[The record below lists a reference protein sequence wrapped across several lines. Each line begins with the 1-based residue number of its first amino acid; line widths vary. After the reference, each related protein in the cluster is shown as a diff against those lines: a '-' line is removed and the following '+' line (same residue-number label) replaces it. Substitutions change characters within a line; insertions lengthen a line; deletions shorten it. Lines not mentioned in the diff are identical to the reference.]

1 MNSRWQA
8 NRIGLINFWYY
19 DDQEFPFV
27 KGRML
32 LRGSNGSG
40 KSVTM
45 QSVIPLLLDGNM
57 SPERLD
63 PFGSRDRKMSSYLLE
78 EDDGRDERTGYLY
91 LEFKRKESD
100 TWLTVGMGIRARR
113 GKPLDKWYFSLSD
126 GRRVGKDFL
135 LYKEIGE
142 KVTLSKKEL
151 ENRIAGGGQV
161 FDRQADYMEY
171 VNRQIF
177 GFETVEEYKELIDLL
192 IQLRTPKLSKDFK
205 PSVVNDILS
214 DSLQPLSDEDL
225 RPMSEAIENMDTMN
239 LNLKAREAGYQA
251 AEKIQRVLDRY
262 NRLTLFEKADRCCE
276 NQKRLSEAE
285 REAKAQAD
293 ETERSRKRLLALEQE
308 ISELDARRD
317 AMEKER
323 ESLSKSDAVSLKS
336 RELDLASR
344 IRTRESLLEEKQRQL
359 DAKQEQY
366 TEIEG
371 KKKQEE
377 DRAYEKERELDSI
390 LEEMQSEAGE
400 MSFEEHDFFQEELK
414 ENFDKAFSWETHEAQ
429 FRKVKDEISR
439 GTELLREA
447 ETRQREADDL
457 LKKRERQQR
466 ETDAAQRREGELES
480 VLVQVENEWKEALY
494 SWNGRNEELKFTPEQ
509 MREMARFADEYGEAS
524 DFARVRQTAADLWIG
539 RKGEISGEV
548 RRRQDELQDLENAHR
563 EIEEELAQWE
573 SSREP
578 EPPRSGAVR
587 KNRERLREKGIP
599 YQEFYKVVEFGQEL
613 SRDPKRCGRLEEAL
627 LEMGILDALV
637 IEEQYRDQVMEAD
650 PGCADRYLF
659 VQPHYAEKSLLDVL
673 DLNDSVND
681 IFMNQRITGILGNI
695 ALSERPEEAEG
706 AGSGGSARTKAVH
719 AGSAGIGA
727 SMTAVHPD
735 GSYQI
740 GVVSGTVSGEHEAG
754 FIGVQ
759 AREKNRQAKIASCR
773 ELLAENEQ
781 RQEVLCGEVAVLE
794 QRISRLQEEY
804 ESLPEDTDMREA
816 WKMLSEARRT
826 VERMREEGARLERE
840 LMEVGEAL
848 GELKR
853 QAAEI
858 AQKLYL
864 TCSYETFRR
873 ADEAASDYRQHFYQ
887 LRSGHELFLQIR
899 AHMEELGERQEILD
913 GEMDQ
918 IRYEAGSA
926 GRELKKEQEEYDS
939 ILRQLELTDYEQI
952 RQKLDECMEWLKDY
966 PERLQSCVAEKT
978 LNEERIRA
986 LSEQAAQNEERI
998 SELRRRAEYLETCF
1012 AAERSLHYV
1021 ELPGAEAEGAES
1033 AERIRSLLAG
1043 ECRDMD
1049 KEQIIRSLN
1058 QVYFENRGFLTDY
1071 QIMQTELFEELDREA
1086 QKGDPSAKRLD
1097 IAARYQGVRI
1107 PFGRLL
1113 THLAEEIAELKDLI
1127 KAGDRELFED
1137 ILANTVS
1144 RKIRGKINSSNA
1156 WVEKM
1161 NSLMGAMNTS
1171 SGLKLNLRW
1180 RSRTAETEDQLD
1192 TKELVELLKKDY
1204 RLMREDEAAKLS
1216 AHFRSKVE
1224 EARRHARDSGGMIS
1238 FYQVMKETL
1247 DYRKWFE
1254 FQLFFQKGG
1263 ERVKELTNSVFGT
1276 FSGGEKAMAMYVPL
1290 FSAVVAKYQGGRPDA
1305 PRLIS
1310 LDEAFAGVDNR
1321 NIRDMFRLMAE
1332 FEFDFIINSQ
1342 VLWGDC
1348 DTLDALAIYQLL
1360 RPENAKFV
1368 TVMPYLWN
1376 GHARVMLEDES
1387 EMEKRAAQ
1395 EA

>member
-8 NRIGLINFWYY
+8 SRIGLINFWYY

-91 LEFKRKESD
+91 LEFKRQESD

-126 GRRVGKDFL
+126 GRRVGRDFL

-293 ETERSRKRLLALEQE
+293 ETERSRKRVLALEQE

-336 RELDLASR
+336 RELDLAAR

-400 MSFEEHDFFQEELK
+400 MSFEEHDFFQDELK
-414 ENFDKAFSWETHEAQ
+414 ENFDKAFSWDTHEAQ

-548 RRRQDELQDLENAHR
+548 RRRQDELQDLEDAHR

-578 EPPRSGAVR
+578 EPPRSDAVR

-613 SRDPKRCGRLEEAL
+613 SGDPKRCGRLEEAL

-695 ALSERPEEAEG
+695 ALSERLDEAEG
-706 AGSGGSARTKAVH
+706 AGSGGSAH
-719 AGSAGIGA
+719 GGSAGIGA
-727 SMTAVHPD
+727 SMTAVRPD

-781 RQEVLCGEVAVLE
+781 RQEVLRGEVSALE
-794 QRISRLQEEY
+794 QRIRRLQDEY

-816 WKMLSEARRT
+816 WKMLSEARQT

-1021 ELPGAEAEGAES
+1021 ELPGEEAEAAES
-1033 AERIRSLLAG
+1033 AEKIRSLLAG

-1144 RKIRGKINSSNA
+1144 RKRMPG
-1156 WVEKM
+1156 
-1161 NSLMGAMNTS
+1161 
-1171 SGLKLNLRW
+1171 W
-1180 RSRTAETEDQLD
+1180 RR
-1192 TKELVELLKKDY
+1192 
-1204 RLMREDEAAKLS
+1204 
-1216 AHFRSKVE
+1216 
-1224 EARRHARDSGGMIS
+1224 
-1238 FYQVMKETL
+1238 
-1247 DYRKWFE
+1247 
-1254 FQLFFQKGG
+1254 
-1263 ERVKELTNSVFGT
+1263 
-1276 FSGGEKAMAMYVPL
+1276 
-1290 FSAVVAKYQGGRPDA
+1290 
-1305 PRLIS
+1305 
-1310 LDEAFAGVDNR
+1310 
-1321 NIRDMFRLMAE
+1321 
-1332 FEFDFIINSQ
+1332 
-1342 VLWGDC
+1342 
-1348 DTLDALAIYQLL
+1348 
-1360 RPENAKFV
+1360 
-1368 TVMPYLWN
+1368 
-1376 GHARVMLEDES
+1376 
-1387 EMEKRAAQ
+1387 
-1395 EA
+1395 

>member
-8 NRIGLINFWYY
+8 SRIGLINFWYY

-91 LEFKRKESD
+91 LEFKRQESD

-336 RELDLASR
+336 RELDLAAR

-400 MSFEEHDFFQEELK
+400 MSFEEHDFFQDELK
-414 ENFDKAFSWETHEAQ
+414 ENFDKAFSWDTHEAQ

-466 ETDAAQRREGELES
+466 ETDAAQRRESELES

-509 MREMARFADEYGEAS
+509 MREMAPVCR
-524 DFARVRQTAADLWIG
+524 RVRGGVRLCPGAAD
-539 RKGEISGEV
+539 
-548 RRRQDELQDLENAHR
+548 
-563 EIEEELAQWE
+563 
-573 SSREP
+573 
-578 EPPRSGAVR
+578 
-587 KNRERLREKGIP
+587 
-599 YQEFYKVVEFGQEL
+599 
-613 SRDPKRCGRLEEAL
+613 C
-627 LEMGILDALV
+627 
-637 IEEQYRDQVMEAD
+637 
-650 PGCADRYLF
+650 
-659 VQPHYAEKSLLDVL
+659 
-673 DLNDSVND
+673 
-681 IFMNQRITGILGNI
+681 
-695 ALSERPEEAEG
+695 
-706 AGSGGSARTKAVH
+706 GGSV
-719 AGSAGIGA
+719 
-727 SMTAVHPD
+727 
-735 GSYQI
+735 
-740 GVVSGTVSGEHEAG
+740 
-754 FIGVQ
+754 
-759 AREKNRQAKIASCR
+759 
-773 ELLAENEQ
+773 
-781 RQEVLCGEVAVLE
+781 
-794 QRISRLQEEY
+794 
-804 ESLPEDTDMREA
+804 
-816 WKMLSEARRT
+816 
-826 VERMREEGARLERE
+826 
-840 LMEVGEAL
+840 
-848 GELKR
+848 
-853 QAAEI
+853 
-858 AQKLYL
+858 
-864 TCSYETFRR
+864 
-873 ADEAASDYRQHFYQ
+873 
-887 LRSGHELFLQIR
+887 
-899 AHMEELGERQEILD
+899 
-913 GEMDQ
+913 
-918 IRYEAGSA
+918 
-926 GRELKKEQEEYDS
+926 
-939 ILRQLELTDYEQI
+939 
-952 RQKLDECMEWLKDY
+952 
-966 PERLQSCVAEKT
+966 
-978 LNEERIRA
+978 
-986 LSEQAAQNEERI
+986 
-998 SELRRRAEYLETCF
+998 
-1012 AAERSLHYV
+1012 
-1021 ELPGAEAEGAES
+1021 
-1033 AERIRSLLAG
+1033 
-1043 ECRDMD
+1043 
-1049 KEQIIRSLN
+1049 
-1058 QVYFENRGFLTDY
+1058 
-1071 QIMQTELFEELDREA
+1071 DR
-1086 QKGDPSAKRLD
+1086 AKR
-1097 IAARYQGVRI
+1097 
-1107 PFGRLL
+1107 
-1113 THLAEEIAELKDLI
+1113 
-1127 KAGDRELFED
+1127 
-1137 ILANTVS
+1137 
-1144 RKIRGKINSSNA
+1144 
-1156 WVEKM
+1156 
-1161 NSLMGAMNTS
+1161 
-1171 SGLKLNLRW
+1171 
-1180 RSRTAETEDQLD
+1180 
-1192 TKELVELLKKDY
+1192 
-1204 RLMREDEAAKLS
+1204 
-1216 AHFRSKVE
+1216 
-1224 EARRHARDSGGMIS
+1224 
-1238 FYQVMKETL
+1238 
-1247 DYRKWFE
+1247 
-1254 FQLFFQKGG
+1254 
-1263 ERVKELTNSVFGT
+1263 
-1276 FSGGEKAMAMYVPL
+1276 
-1290 FSAVVAKYQGGRPDA
+1290 
-1305 PRLIS
+1305 
-1310 LDEAFAGVDNR
+1310 
-1321 NIRDMFRLMAE
+1321 
-1332 FEFDFIINSQ
+1332 
-1342 VLWGDC
+1342 
-1348 DTLDALAIYQLL
+1348 
-1360 RPENAKFV
+1360 
-1368 TVMPYLWN
+1368 
-1376 GHARVMLEDES
+1376 
-1387 EMEKRAAQ
+1387 
-1395 EA
+1395 